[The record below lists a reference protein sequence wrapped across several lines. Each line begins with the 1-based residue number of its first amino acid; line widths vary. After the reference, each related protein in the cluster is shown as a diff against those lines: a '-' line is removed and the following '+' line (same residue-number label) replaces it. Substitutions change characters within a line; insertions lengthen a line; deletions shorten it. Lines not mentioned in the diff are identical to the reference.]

1 MSSINPVLLL
11 PNALKARGAAIAP
24 DFVAALTQG
33 AGQFCTNPG
42 LILAIDGPE
51 LDAFLSTPPPRS
63 SPRPRPARC

>member
-42 LILAIDGPE
+42 LILA
-51 LDAFLSTPPPRS
+51 STVPSWTRSWRPPPKS